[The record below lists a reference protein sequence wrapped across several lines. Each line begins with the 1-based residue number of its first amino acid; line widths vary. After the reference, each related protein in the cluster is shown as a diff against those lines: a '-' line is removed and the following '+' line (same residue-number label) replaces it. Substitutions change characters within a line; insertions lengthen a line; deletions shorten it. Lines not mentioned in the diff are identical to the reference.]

1 MLTVEGMRARL
12 GRVLAEYCELDSQL
26 HEIENTNFRV
36 CIFGSAR
43 LTPAD
48 PIYETVFA
56 LARALAEH
64 GVDVVTGGGP
74 GLMEAANAGVRAA
87 CDQRSKSYGLP
98 LDLPNLDELP
108 NRHLDIKSA
117 HRRFSSRLDEFIRLS
132 HAVVVAPGGIGT
144 MLELMYVWQL
154 LQMELVAPRPII
166 LLGKTF
172 WEGLLEWTRRQQLA
186 NGFISRRDYQPLHLV
201 DTPEQALRILLPWHE
216 GYRPPGAAERVATRQ
231 TRGLPPNW
239 AGGAEPR
246 GDTLWM
252 EGGLPV
258 PPNGSAAPPPISRGT
273 PPTSRGEVY
282 GDQRRFICGRAPVGR
297 VGPGETG
304 RGRP

>member
-12 GRVLAEYCELDSQL
+12 GRVLAEYCELETQL
-26 HEIENTNFRV
+26 HEIEDTNFRV

-48 PIYETVFA
+48 PIYGTVFE

-87 CDQRSKSYGLP
+87 RDRRSKSYGLP
-98 LDLPNLDELP
+98 LDVPNLAELP

-132 HAVVVAPGGIGT
+132 HAVVVAPGGVGT

-154 LQMELVAPRPII
+154 LQLEMVTPRPIV
-166 LLGKTF
+166 LLGRSF
-172 WEGLLEWTRRQQLA
+172 WEGFLEWTSRQQLA
-186 NGFISRRDYQPLHLV
+186 NGFMSRRDYQPLHLV
-201 DTPEQALRILLPWHE
+201 DTPDQALGVLLPCHA
-216 GYRPPGAAERVATRQ
+216 GYRPPSAADRVATRQ
-231 TRGLPPNW
+231 TRGLPPSPDQGEV
-239 AGGAEPR
+239 APGGASPPK
-246 GDTLWM
+246 
-252 EGGLPV
+252 PV
-258 PPNGSAAPPPISRGT
+258 ACRT
-273 PPTSRGEVY
+273 K
-282 GDQRRFICGRAPVGR
+282 
-297 VGPGETG
+297 
-304 RGRP
+304 